1 MNTLISK
8 EIKKKTL
15 NITLSDEFDSENSNT
30 SFDNKFVLLLFL
42 VLIDVLI

>member
-8 EIKKKTL
+8 EIKKTL

-30 SFDNKFVLLLFL
+30 LFDNKFVLSLFL
-42 VLIDVLI
+42 VLIDVLA